1 MQKKRFHPL
10 AIAFALAAWSAGA
23 GALGFGAA
31 GTVAT
36 LGQSLDQTI
45 ALRLD
50 PGETLAPECVSAEVL
65 VGEQRLPAAAVR
77 TRLESDGSATLLRV
91 QTHSI
96 IDEPVVTVAVSLGC
110 PPRLQRRFTLLADPA
125 PVQSAPAL
133 AAAVEPVPAAAL
145 ASPAAG
151 EALTAPARPRADAT
165 TPPAAARPTVR
176 RPRPAPRRTAA
187 AATPPAGEAAA
198 RAARPRLR
206 LDAVEPPPPAASA
219 APAVGAEAAPASQ
232 AAQAPQPPQT
242 AEAAAAASAAASAAE
257 VQAAALAASSADARV
272 AALEQ
277 VIEKM
282 RADAAADR
290 ELLRLLRQKAAEND
304 SMSAWTPWLAALAV
318 LLAAL
323 ALGLALRLRRL
334 QRERQQAWWQAT
346 AAGKSTAA
354 GAAAVSTGA
363 AESRGDSGGGAD
375 ASAPGALPSSGGYNS
390 TRPATLGPV
399 FATELPSVSSLIEPP
414 PTVVE
419 QTHALPV
426 GWREEPPPRD
436 VTIEELIDLE
446 QQAEFFVVLGQDEA
460 AIDLLVD
467 HLRSTGGSSPL
478 PYLKLLEIYRR
489 RGDREAYER
498 TRARFNH
505 RFNAYAPDWEADSAE
520 GRSLEDYP
528 AVVGRLQMVWP
539 SPIDA
544 MAALESLLFRK
555 SRGELFDMP
564 AYRDV
569 LFLYSLARDLL
580 DREPLESGRVDVL
593 LPIGDGADFTQPMS
607 LDEMPPALDSGLV
620 PLDNAPTVP
629 VDLDVTQPQ
638 VPESLFGETAT
649 EPGVP
654 GNGSGNGN
662 GGGRRRR

>member
-10 AIAFALAAWSAGA
+10 AIAIVLTAWSAAA

-31 GTVAT
+31 GSAAT

-50 PGETLAPECVSAEVL
+50 PGETLSPECVSAEVM

-77 TRLESDGSATLLRV
+77 TRLEGDGAAPLLRV
-91 QTHSI
+91 QTLSI
-96 IDEPVVTVAVSLGC
+96 IDEPVLTVAVSLGC
-110 PPRLQRRFTLLADPA
+110 PPRLSRRFTLFADPA
-125 PVQSAPAL
+125 PLTAAPAL
-133 AAAVEPVPAAAL
+133 AAAVAPLPAAATT
-145 ASPAAG
+145 AGAAPADATAAV
-151 EALTAPARPRADAT
+151 ETRPAPARPRAAGAT
-165 TPPAAARPTVR
+165 TGPGAAPTVR
-176 RPRPAPRRTAA
+176 RPRPPTRRSAMAAVPAPAA
-187 AATPPAGEAAA
+187 AERP
-198 RAARPRLR
+198 ARPRLK
-206 LDAVEPPPPAASA
+206 LDAVEPAPLVSA
-219 APAVGAEAAPASQ
+219 PVV
-232 AAQAPQPPQT
+232 T
-242 AEAAAAASAAASAAE
+242 AEAVEAAASAAAA
-257 VQAAALAASSADARV
+257 QAAALATSAAAARI

-277 VIEKM
+277 GIEQM
-282 RADAAADR
+282 RAESAADR
-290 ELLRLLRQKAAEND
+290 ETLRLLRQKVAETD
-304 SMSAWTPWLAALAV
+304 AMATWAPWLLALAV
-318 LLAAL
+318 ALAAL
-323 ALGLALRLRRL
+323 ALVLALKLRRL
-334 QRERQQAWWQAT
+334 QRERQQAWWQAG
-346 AAGKSTAA
+346 AASRSAA
-354 GAAAVSTGA
+354 GAAAAAAATEARADTPTGA
-363 AESRGDSGGGAD
+363 EASG
-375 ASAPGALPSSGGYNS
+375 PGAVPSSNGGYNS
-390 TRPATLGPV
+390 TRPGTLGPV
-399 FATELPSVSSLIEPP
+399 FSAELPSVSALSEPP
-414 PTVVE
+414 TSPMERTE
-419 QTHALPV
+419 ALPV
-426 GWREEPPPRD
+426 GWREEQPARD
-436 VTIEELIDLE
+436 VSIEELIDLE
-446 QQAEFFVVLGQDEA
+446 QQAEFFIVLGQDEA

-467 HLRSTGGSSPL
+467 HLRSTGGGSPL

-489 RGDREAYER
+489 RSDREAYER

-505 RFNAYAPDWEADSAE
+505 RFNAYAPDWEADPAE

-528 AVVGRLQMVWP
+528 AVVARLQMVWP

-569 LFLYSLARDLL
+569 MFLYSLARDLL

-607 LDEMPPALDSGLV
+607 LDDLPPAFDSELV

-649 EPGVP
+649 EPGPP
-654 GNGSGNGN
+654 GSSSG